1 MQWTRHGGES
11 KAHPRSSRG
20 SILAAGAFTSHAPQ
34 PRLPH
39 AATTRATSL
48 GSFAHGCATNVA
60 SVLEHT
66 QRENDPCTTQNDAH
80 VSHKQVYVQRGR
92 CAMHCSQLEPGPYT
106 YRCSF
111 HVART
116 CFAKRHAAAP
126 LPLHTVV
133 HCHASRTGLFCLA
146 PCCRTPAT
154 SHRHPPPCIPHRTVL
169 PRAMPP
175 QPATPQRRQ
184 NHGSSQHTNH
194 ERKLLRHAR

>member
-1 MQWTRHGGES
+1 MMGFWACSFSSGVYFRKTEYLNYAAHVSTTHKPRKKASAPCKMSSNHKQQNRFNSCERGKCAMQWTQHGGES

-48 GSFAHGCATNVA
+48 GSFAHGFATNVA

-106 YRCSF
+106 YR
-111 HVART
+111 
-116 CFAKRHAAAP
+116 
-126 LPLHTVV
+126 
-133 HCHASRTGLFCLA
+133 
-146 PCCRTPAT
+146 
-154 SHRHPPPCIPHRTVL
+154 
-169 PRAMPP
+169 
-175 QPATPQRRQ
+175 
-184 NHGSSQHTNH
+184 
-194 ERKLLRHAR
+194 